1 MPTAR
6 PETLEPE
13 FLAQLGSIYDEAWA
27 SVAASYTHV
36 DTHALADARAEL
48 AAIMM
53 RLAADELASGELKDQ
68 AIHEFRRAMAP
79 SATQP
84 AAPCDRAVSG
94 SARPGVNVPAN

>member
-53 RLAADELASGELKDQ
+53 RLAADERLQGSSRTRRSTSSGVQ
-68 AIHEFRRAMAP
+68 WRRRRR
-79 SATQP
+79 SLQRHAT
-84 AAPCDRAVSG
+84 
-94 SARPGVNVPAN
+94 AR